1 MKTVHVIIHG
11 RVHGVGFRQFV
22 KSNAVKHG
30 VVGWVQ
36 NTDEKT
42 VECMFQGEDKT
53 VDQIVELCNIG
64 PMLSDI
70 KKVDVHVMEET
81 FPYETFEVL

>member
-1 MKTVHVIIHG
+1 MKTVHITIHG
-11 RVHGVGFRQFV
+11 RVHGVGFRQLV
-22 KSNAVKHG
+22 KGNAVKLG

-36 NTDEKT
+36 NNEDRTLEA
-42 VECMFQGEDKT
+42 MFQGEDKA
-53 VDQIVELCNIG
+53 VDELVELCKIG